1 MIHFLF
7 LFRKKRHLASVLLKE
22 REKLTFLKAS
32 SESLLKF
39 HWPELSHMPIYQRT
53 GDRITLLTSQDHS
66 LSCSQIAWLPIKEG
80 RTGDSPQRPFPPPS
94 GMPSYCR
101 LESQKLH
108 FSDFL
113 AARIMTVNLVRP
125 VRCTSVEFGQRKW
138 AGAIFLVPCLW
149 LLATWS

>member
-1 MIHFLF
+1 M
-7 LFRKKRHLASVLLKE
+7 ASVLLKE

-32 SESLLKF
+32 SEPLLKF

-53 GDRITLLTSQDHS
+53 GGQDYSFDQSGPLLKLLFS
-66 LSCSQIAWLPIKEG
+66 SQIAWLPIKEE
-80 RTGDSPQRPFPPPS
+80 RTGDSPQQPFPPPS

-113 AARIMTVNLVRP
+113 AARIMTVNSVRP
-125 VRCTSVEFGQRKW
+125 VTCTSVEFGQRKW

-149 LLATWS
+149 LLGNLVMKA